1 MIKIILNDNKLVN
14 IVKDIKKIDKDNNGY
29 VLVNEL
35 NKAFKT
41 YYMNELEGKTLNK
54 ILKPFSS
61 IQNN

>member
-1 MIKIILNDNKLVN
+1 MILEDNKLVF

-41 YYMNELEGKTLNK
+41 YYLDKLEGKTLNK

-61 IQNN
+61 I